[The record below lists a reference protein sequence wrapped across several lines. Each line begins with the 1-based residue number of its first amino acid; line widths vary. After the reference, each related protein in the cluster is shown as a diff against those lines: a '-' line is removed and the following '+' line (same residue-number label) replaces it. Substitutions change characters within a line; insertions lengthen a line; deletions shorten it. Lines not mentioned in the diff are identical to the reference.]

1 MKELNEA
8 GAEID
13 VLPLRVL
20 FDLLETSEVKLSR
33 KPKMKFDEDGA
44 HVEIPAP
51 GTAPEEPEKEP
62 EEDGEAPAETA
73 NAPAKNVPAEIS

>member
-1 MKELNEA
+1 M
-8 GAEID
+8 
-13 VLPLRVL
+13 L

-51 GTAPEEPEKEP
+51 GTAPEEPETGVESAEA
-62 EEDGEAPAETA
+62 EEAEDTDITGQDSV
-73 NAPAKNVPAEIS
+73 PAKIS